1 MDVISE
7 IRRGISSMMEKR
19 SKLSAGSCY
28 GIANDSIVL
37 LIKDG
42 YQLGRD
48 EEKSGKVK
56 ELILTI
62 FTHKNHLIFLYPK

>member
-1 MDVISE
+1 MDVIFE

-42 YQLGRD
+42 Y
-48 EEKSGKVK
+48 
-56 ELILTI
+56 
-62 FTHKNHLIFLYPK
+62 